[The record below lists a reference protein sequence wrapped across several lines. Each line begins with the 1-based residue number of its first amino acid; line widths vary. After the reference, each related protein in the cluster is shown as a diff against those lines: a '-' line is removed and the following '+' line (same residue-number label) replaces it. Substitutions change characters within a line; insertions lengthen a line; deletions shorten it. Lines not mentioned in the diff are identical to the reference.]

1 LHTICLRIFAIL
13 QRYTTIIVQAKPN
26 NLVPGSRYSV
36 FMHHFCCDNPR
47 LGLDI
52 RAALSLQG
60 DFSPKPL
67 DLTSLVTENNQ
78 FISIRYCPNYSGRFE
93 P

>member
-1 LHTICLRIFAIL
+1 LRIFGIQQL
-13 QRYTTIIVQAKPN
+13 YTTIIVQAKPN